1 MRLLINKSK
10 SLREKVREQTSERS
24 LSLPIPGGVYV
35 CEHTAAPAMGAWVEI
50 LESAMQRVQHC
61 KFWGIRRD
69 NLQARR
75 QDCANNGMRLPR
87 DAFYALL
94 SHPFVKKVALR
105 SFEYAC
111 ASFSYRR
118 ECVSVFA
125 TAGRERERK
134 MSKVFYNY
142 NAPLTRWAHH
152 LIWNMCIHLNKSNVI
167 KLKEQ

>member
-1 MRLLINKSK
+1 MRLLTSQ
-10 SLREKVREQTSERS
+10 SLCGKRCASRLASA
-24 LSLPIPGGVYV
+24 LSLPIPRGVYV
-35 CEHTAAPAMGAWVEI
+35 CEHTAAPAMGAWVKI

-125 TAGRERERK
+125 TAGRERERGK
-134 MSKVFYNY
+134 CQKFFITIMRFWR
-142 NAPLTRWAHH
+142 AELTT
-152 LIWNMCIHLNKSNVI
+152 
-167 KLKEQ
+167 